1 MIWAVLQGR
10 VVGVRAGAKVWGIA
24 DVILRGGGRAG
35 EAGDKN
41 VCGNVARGLRERRK
55 KNNTIIQKSF
65 SREYQRKKNTQN
77 IAIIIISIHI
87 RSTQAMLSRQPM
99 SLQERQ
105 HE

>member
-55 KNNTIIQKSF
+55 ETERLS
-65 SREYQRKKNTQN
+65 KKL
-77 IAIIIISIHI
+77 
-87 RSTQAMLSRQPM
+87 ST
-99 SLQERQ
+99 
-105 HE
+105 